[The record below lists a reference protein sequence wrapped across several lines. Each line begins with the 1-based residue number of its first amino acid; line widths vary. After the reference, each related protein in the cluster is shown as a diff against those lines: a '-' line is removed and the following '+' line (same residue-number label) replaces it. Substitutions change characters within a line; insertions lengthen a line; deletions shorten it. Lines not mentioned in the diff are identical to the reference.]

1 MIIRRHTVLKLCL
14 LPCFLVGLLLAG
26 CAPTQEAV
34 VSTPSDDDVLYI
46 LPDGTMEFRGRIIDK
61 KDVVIYE
68 DGRGGERAA
77 VRLIMPLHPDVYR
90 DTITVDRVDL
100 DVPVAR
106 K

>member
-1 MIIRRHTVLKLCL
+1 MTIYRSTFLYFCI
-14 LPCFLVGLLLAG
+14 LPCIVAGLLLAG
-26 CAPTQEAV
+26 CAPTQKAV
-34 VSTPSDDDVLYI
+34 VSKPSDDDVLYI